1 MTFVDKQTNKQTYKK
16 PTYRGKLFYLP
27 SFFFVIFVSLIH
39 LKVKMQFPN
48 ILKSTMV
55 SNNVEYIW
63 QKTFIKTFW
72 KNDDLEKVNF
82 NINKMY
88 RTDDWQ
94 MDDYKFLPS
103 LLYLCQLWEE
113 FSVSNQDA
121 CVPRYALSHEKLHE
135 GLCCELW
142 EEKLIFTN
150 QIWFFPIATQ
160 IFTMSKNI
168 HLH

>member
-1 MTFVDKQTNKQTYKK
+1 MLNDDICRQTNKQTNLQK
-16 PTYRGKLFYLP
+16 TYIQRKAFLP
-27 SFFFVIFVSLIH
+27 SSFFFVIFVSLIH
-39 LKVKMQFPN
+39 LKVKMQFPK
-48 ILKSTMV
+48 ILKSTML
-55 SNNVEYIW
+55 SSNVEYIW
-63 QKTFIKTFW
+63 QKTFIQIFW

-94 MDDYKFLPS
+94 MNDYKFLPS

-121 CVPRYALSHEKLHE
+121 CVPRYALSHEKSHE

-142 EEKLIFTN
+142 EEK
-150 QIWFFPIATQ
+150 
-160 IFTMSKNI
+160 
-168 HLH
+168 